1 MSGSPARAALLEAID
16 LRKSYGN
23 RIAVDGLSFAIS
35 AGEVVGLLG
44 PNGAGKT
51 TTLSIL
57 ASILEPDS
65 GRVLLHGRRAAAD
78 PDVARRL
85 RGFVPQSLA
94 LYPTLTVRQNVWHF
108 ARMQGLTRAEA
119 RVECVRALRAVG
131 LEERGNDAM
140 QALSGG
146 MKRRLNLACGIAHR
160 PALLLLDEATV
171 GVDLESRERIFSLVR
186 HLRSEG
192 AAVIY
197 STHTMEE
204 AERVCDRVL
213 LIDRGKLVADGTVEE
228 LVSLAGARARMQLS
242 VRGEVPVG
250 WTTSLEGVR
259 ELADEGAGRKL
270 SLELA
275 GHAQAG
281 EVLERLRA
289 AGVRVVDFSLHSPN
303 LADAFLALTG
313 RALREPAQG

>member
-1 MSGSPARAALLEAID
+1 MSGSPARAPLLEAID

-57 ASILEPDS
+57 ASVLEPDS
-65 GRVLLHGRRAAAD
+65 GRVLLHGGRAAAD
-78 PDVARRL
+78 PGVARRL
-85 RGFVPQSLA
+85 RGVVPQSLA

-140 QALSGG
+140 QTLSGG

-160 PALLLLDEATV
+160 PALLLLDEVTV

-204 AERVCDRVL
+204 AERVCDRIL

-259 ELADEGAGRKL
+259 ELADEGACRKL